1 VRARDTQSGAHEAQM
16 HAYRSLGPSARVALA
31 AQMSDD
37 ARSTTR
43 GGIGA
48 RHPDYDAAEVE
59 FALRRLLLGD
69 DLFRAAWPDV
79 PLLAP

>member
-1 VRARDTQSGAHEAQM
+1 MRARDTQAAAHAAQLR
-16 HAYRSLGPSARVALA
+16 AYRLLGPSARVALA

-43 GGIGA
+43 SGIRA
-48 RHPDYDAAEVE
+48 RHPGYSPSEVE

-69 DLFRAAWPDV
+69 DLFRAAWPDE
-79 PLLAP
+79 PLLTP